1 MMSALELIQY
11 LFLNSIGVYC
21 PTKEVRRCL
30 RNAIEEAYP
39 DVDTYYINDTWSAQD
54 YKYLV
59 GSSNGNFA
67 LGRNRKKMISAQEF
81 LDMITPQDEISPI
94 ALEDVL

>member
-1 MMSALELIQY
+1 MSAQELIRY
-11 LFLNSIGVYC
+11 LFSNSIGVYC

-39 DVDTYYINDTWSAQD
+39 DVDTYYINDTWSAQE

-67 LGRNRKKMISAQEF
+67 LGRNRQKRISPQEF
-81 LDMITPQDEISPI
+81 LEMITCQDEISPI
-94 ALEDVL
+94 SLEGVL